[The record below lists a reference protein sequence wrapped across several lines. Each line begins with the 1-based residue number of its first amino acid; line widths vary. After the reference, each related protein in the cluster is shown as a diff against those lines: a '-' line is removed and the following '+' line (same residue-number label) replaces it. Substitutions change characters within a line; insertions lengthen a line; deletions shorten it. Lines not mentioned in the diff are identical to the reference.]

1 MPTRFNIG
9 TTEWTMVKKEEK
21 RRESGRKISCY
32 KELRNSLRKLDK
44 ARKGAANFTIHVG
57 NVDNSF
63 FPYLEPNLGKSDHAV
78 EHRLLFWS
86 SLGESPTRTWQRVQ
100 YKRRGISVRR
110 YSSFLVKNGS
120 QIQRLWHDRTP
131 MRKLMNRM

>member
-9 TTEWTMVKKEEK
+9 TTEWTMVKKEEKRREEK

-32 KELRNSLRKLDK
+32 KELRNSLRKLHK

-63 FPYLEPNLGKSDHAV
+63 FPYLGIQFRKERPCG
-78 EHRLLFWS
+78 RT
-86 SLGESPTRTWQRVQ
+86 SPTTLEFLRRISNSHMTASLV
-100 YKRRGISVRR
+100 YKKGHIGTKI
-110 YSSFLVKNGS
+110 F
-120 QIQRLWHDRTP
+120 
-131 MRKLMNRM
+131 